1 MELYR
6 RNEFLQKIVSAIFRC
21 IFVDRQTIILARKNT
36 KKSKF
41 KQKLT
46 DKYRLVVLNENTFEE
61 RFSLKLS
68 RLNVFVLG
76 GFFSILLVILTIIFI
91 AFTPIKEYI
100 PGYESSQLKAEAVKL
115 TFDAEALKQKLTIL
129 ENYTIALQPVL
140 TGKISS
146 EEIDTLQIQARQFV
160 IDESQLDASKEDS
173 LFREKVDRET
183 RFTLLKN
190 TKSSI
195 KIVFFAPLKGN
206 ISQEF
211 DANSKHFAI
220 DIASKKGNPIKAAA
234 DGTVIFSGWSVD
246 TGYVIILKHN
256 KDFISVYKHN
266 GNLLKQQGDFVK
278 SGEVIAS
285 VGSTGELTTGPHLHF
300 ELWKGG
306 YAINPTNFID
316 FK

>member
-1 MELYR
+1 LYIC
-6 RNEFLQKIVSAIFRC
+6 NP
-21 IFVDRQTIILARKNT
+21 QTIILAKKNT

-76 GFFSILLVILTIIFI
+76 GFFSILLVILTIMFI

-100 PGYESSQLKAEAVKL
+100 PGYESSQLKANAVQL

-129 ENYTIALQPVL
+129 ENYTIALLPVL

-146 EEIDTLQIQARQFV
+146 EEIDSLQVEARQSV
-160 IDESQLDASKEDS
+160 IDESKLNATKEDS
-173 LFREKVDRET
+173 LFREKVDRAT
-183 RFTLLKN
+183 RLSLLDN
-190 TKSSI
+190 AKSSV

-211 DANSKHFAI
+211 DVNSKHFAI
-220 DIASKKGNPIKAAA
+220 DIASKKGNPIKATA
-234 DGTVIFSGWSVD
+234 DGTVIFSDWSAD

-306 YAINPTNFID
+306 YAVNPINFID

>member
-146 EEIDTLQIQARQFV
+146 EEINSLQIQARQFV